1 MRAILSTVDFSEPSR
16 HALRW
21 AGAFAA
27 RFHSRLTLVSVVDPL
42 LAEAAKIRMGQDLAR
57 AETEPALREFAA
69 TTWPGGAGAPRRI
82 DFKTPIGDA
91 AVAIL
96 ETAAAEGAD
105 LIVMGTRGLGGVRKL
120 LLGSTTERLLRRTHL
135 PVLAVPFPD
144 ASQPPSEPGVVSRI
158 LAATDFS
165 ESSAAAAAFAAR
177 LAREFSA
184 QLTVSHV
191 VEPVTVPA
199 QWQPLVEESDRMR
212 ADAAHTKLGALVE
225 QICGT
230 LECEQVVAVGRP
242 AEMIGSVAG
251 DRRANLVVMGLANDQ
266 GWLSQRPGSI
276 AYRVLCSTA
285 IPILVVPSPKGA
297 NGAQG
302 AERC

>member
-16 HALRW
+16 LALRW

-27 RFHSRLTLVSVVDPL
+27 RFHSRLTIVSVVDPL
-42 LAEAAKIRMGQDLAR
+42 LAEAAKIRMGLDLAS
-57 AETEPALREFAA
+57 AETEPALREFVAA
-69 TTWPGGAGAPRRI
+69 TWPGGTGAPPQI

-91 AVAIL
+91 AVTIL
-96 ETAAAEGAD
+96 ETAAADGTD

-135 PVLAVPFPD
+135 PVLAVPFLD
-144 ASQPPSEPGVVSRI
+144 ASQAPADVGVISRI
-158 LAATDFS
+158 VAATDFS
-165 ESSAAAAAFAAR
+165 ESSAAAFAAG

-199 QWQPLVEESDRMR
+199 QWQPLVEEADRMR
-212 ADAAHTKLGALVE
+212 AATALYEARGAGRAGLRHSRMRAGGGRRPCRRNDRLHRRRSPRE
-225 QICGT
+225 PDRDGT
-230 LECEQVVAVGRP
+230 GERP
-242 AEMIGSVAG
+242 GSPVPA
-251 DRRANLVVMGLANDQ
+251 
-266 GWLSQRPGSI
+266 PGSI

-285 IPILVVPSPKGA
+285 IPVIVVPALASVPG
-297 NGAQG
+297 
-302 AERC
+302 C

>member
-16 HALRW
+16 LALRW

-27 RFHSRLTLVSVVDPL
+27 RFHRRLTIVSVVDPL
-42 LAEAAKIRMGQDLAR
+42 LAEAAKIRMGQDLAS
-57 AETEPALREFAA
+57 AETEPALREFVAA
-69 TTWPGGAGAPRRI
+69 TWPGGTGAPPQI

-91 AVAIL
+91 AVTIL
-96 ETAAAEGAD
+96 ETAAADGTD

-135 PVLAVPFPD
+135 PVLAVPFLD
-144 ASQPPSEPGVVSRI
+144 ASQAPADVGVISRI
-158 LAATDFS
+158 VAATDFS
-165 ESSAAAAAFAAR
+165 ESSAAAFAAG

-199 QWQPLVEESDRMR
+199 QWQPLVEEADRMR
-212 ADAAHTKLGALVE
+212 AATARTKLEALVE
-225 QICGT
+225 QVCGT
-230 LECEQVVAVGRP
+230 LECERVVAVGRP
-242 AEMIGSVAG
+242 AEMIGSIAG
-251 DRRANLVVMGLANDQ
+251 DRRANLIVMGLANDR
-266 GWLSQRPGSI
+266 GLLSQRPGSI

-285 IPILVVPSPKGA
+285 IPVIVVPALASVPG
-297 NGAQG
+297 
-302 AERC
+302 C